1 LEESVKFLGD
11 RFNTFLLSQPENK
24 IIYHYNNNKNNGR
37 IVKGIELK
45 SEINHKAI
53 GQVKKLN
60 SSSDK
65 KK

>member
-24 IIYHYNNNKNNGR
+24 IIYHENNKDNGR

-53 GQVKKLN
+53 GQVKALQ
-60 SSSDK
+60 SDK